1 MTMNI
6 NRNCPRNERTYPW
19 SLYTSYRLHV
29 PSLYR
34 RWFVALYFL
43 CYLNIRL
50 RRTAS
55 RRSTMHR
62 SALLRRDA
70 SYRFASRRRQL
81 PGCVILSRYRLMN
94 VFRTWMR

>member
-1 MTMNI
+1 MKELTHGPCTLRI
-6 NRNCPRNERTYPW
+6 A
-19 SLYTSYRLHV
+19 YTSL
-29 PSLYR
+29 PLFR

-81 PGCVILSRYRLMN
+81 LGCVILSRYRLMN
-94 VFRTWMR
+94 VFRTQSR